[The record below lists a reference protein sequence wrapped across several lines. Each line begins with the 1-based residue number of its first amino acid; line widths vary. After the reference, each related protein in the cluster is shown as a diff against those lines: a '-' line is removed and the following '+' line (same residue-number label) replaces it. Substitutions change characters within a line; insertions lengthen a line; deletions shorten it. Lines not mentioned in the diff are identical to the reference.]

1 MRKKIVAATWKMNM
15 TQLLDVAAL
24 SKKELDRVYRIDW
37 IEDFF
42 SEPFFP

>member
-1 MRKKIVAATWKMNM
+1 MNM

-42 SEPFFP
+42 LNRSFPK